1 MIFLSIHI
9 GIFLI
14 NLILFLNAKKIAAFF
29 NNGKENQRKTN
40 ILKLFNIMVF
50 ITLVLNMFFEAYVDD
65 FINFGSSLV
74 TIYIAFLIFEG
85 LSHLNRVRFGNKR
98 TLSDEKVIYED
109 NYNSRINSII
119 IFILLFILSI
129 IIILKIWH
137 MESAL
142 QQTGFIGIILAF
154 LALTSSHWLP
164 NIISGLTLMNSNHIS
179 KGDIIKFHDD
189 IYSVFG
195 VGFFYTNLLDIK
207 HNSRVLIENTILSQK
222 EITNLSKIAGLQGY
236 RDSII
241 YNIAYPPMG
250 SEKAYD
256 EYIHDFESIFEEVFD
271 EIKSKKHFAINHK
284 SKYDLLLI
292 ETSDYALKYQF
303 FFYYKELK
311 ISTTVNLRKLFSTK
325 SKLNALIQKKAH
337 LRGISLSTPMLIEK
351 VGRDFI

>member
-9 GIFLI
+9 SIFLI
-14 NLILFLNAKKIAAFF
+14 NLILFLNAKRITAFF
-29 NNGKENQRKTN
+29 NNGEGNQRKTN

-50 ITLVLNMFFEAYVDD
+50 ITLILNMFFKAYVDD
-65 FINFGSSLV
+65 FLNFGSSLV

-85 LSHLNRVRFGNKR
+85 LSYLNRVKFGNR
-98 TLSDEKVIYED
+98 RILNDGKVIYED

-119 IFILLFILSI
+119 ISILLFFLSI
-129 IIILKIWH
+129 ITILKIWH
-137 MESAL
+137 MESSL

-179 KGDIIKFHDD
+179 KGDIIKFHND
-189 IYSVFG
+189 IYSVFD

-222 EITNLSKIAGLQGY
+222 EITNLSKRAGLEGY

-241 YNIAYPPMG
+241 YNIAYPPME

-256 EYIHDFESIFEEVFD
+256 AYIHNFESIFKEVFQ
-271 EIKSKKHFAINHK
+271 EIEGNESFAINHK
-284 SKYDLLLI
+284 SNYDLLLI
-292 ETSDYALKYQF
+292 ETANNALKYQF

-311 ISTTVNLRKLFSTK
+311 VSSTVNVRKLFSTK
-325 SKLNALIQKKAH
+325 CKLNALIQKKAH
-337 LRGISLSTPMLIEK
+337 LRGISLSTPLLIEE
-351 VGRDFI
+351 VGRED